1 MKCRVWFH
9 GLILVHAMPIIC
21 SCYGWVGIAWY
32 GYSVYKFM
40 WFNVL
45 RFYISKQY
53 KVPIATTLPSP
64 SAKHCNRNHTIIIKL
79 RTCVA
84 IHFKNHD

>member
-45 RFYISKQY
+45 RFYISTCKQY

-64 SAKHCNRNHTIIIKL
+64 SAKHCNRNHTIII
-79 RTCVA
+79 
-84 IHFKNHD
+84 I